1 MASPASAAWP
11 SQKPSRINDLR
22 LELILDPGI
31 LGITIWQPGMNPVL
45 PRTTFYKDTPNPV
58 EMAFDKGPWCWYRF
72 LPDGTPVAVAGV
84 TTVLKCIHKPALL
97 PWGIRVCLEKM
108 KALLIEG
115 HYAVPYLG
123 TFDPRRY
130 FHCTRSHSMRLFRP
144 RKTDSE
150 ILIDSGTCT
159 SARTTIDEDF

>member
-1 MASPASAAWP
+1 
-11 SQKPSRINDLR
+11 
-22 LELILDPGI
+22 
-31 LGITIWQPGMNPVL
+31 
-45 PRTTFYKDTPNPV
+45 
-58 EMAFDKGPWCWYRF
+58 
-72 LPDGTPVAVAGV
+72 
-84 TTVLKCIHKPALL
+84 VLKCIHKPALL

-150 ILIDSGTCT
+150 ILTDSGDVHQCT
-159 SARTTIDEDF
+159 

>member
-150 ILIDSGTCT
+150 ILTDSGDVHQCT
-159 SARTTIDEDF
+159 